1 MAPFIKGPRSVASFS
16 LAEVTSIHVRRQS
29 LGIHISFDKMP
40 LEPSK
45 MVKQVEVPADNLNL
59 IL

>member
-1 MAPFIKGPRSVASFS
+1 MASFS
-16 LAEVTSIHVRRQS
+16 LVEVTSIHVCRQS
-29 LGIHISFDKMP
+29 LQLGIHISFDKMP

-45 MVKQVEVPADNLNL
+45 MVRQVKVPADNLNL